1 MNTID
6 ECMEMLNYNIDYVEW
21 DGDGVIETLA
31 NIQQDAVSACATG
44 PWQDGEPS
52 VNYQSTYLLEF
63 EENDEHDSYIR
74 MGTWSY
80 GDNPRLVDLDNR
92 CPFEDRVK
100 RHAPINLP
108 ED

>member
-1 MNTID
+1 MKYNEEGTPIQTTVNPDSVDLIID
-6 ECMEMLNYNIDYVEW
+6 
-21 DGDGVIETLA
+21 TTQSHPA
-31 NIQQDAVSACATG
+31 AG

-92 CPFEDRVK
+92 CPFEDKVK

-108 ED
+108 EE

>member
-1 MNTID
+1 MNTP
-6 ECMEMLNYNIDYVEW
+6 L
-21 DGDGVIETLA
+21 ETINEIVKIYESTDMDNEVLDDIMRA
-31 NIQQDAVSACATG
+31 IGETDPDKPAAG

-92 CPFEDRVK
+92 CPFEDKVK

-108 ED
+108 EE

>member
-1 MNTID
+1 MINLKRKWKEKYSNKFTWEEFLELLIAIQRD
-6 ECMEMLNYNIDYVEW
+6 VEK
-21 DGDGVIETLA
+21 I
-31 NIQQDAVSACATG
+31 CAAD

-92 CPFEDRVK
+92 CPFEDKVK

-108 ED
+108 ERNR

>member
-1 MNTID
+1 MKYNEEGTPIQTTVNPDSVDLIID
-6 ECMEMLNYNIDYVEW
+6 TTQPKPAAD
-21 DGDGVIETLA
+21 
-31 NIQQDAVSACATG
+31 

-92 CPFEDRVK
+92 CPFEDKVK

-108 ED
+108 EE